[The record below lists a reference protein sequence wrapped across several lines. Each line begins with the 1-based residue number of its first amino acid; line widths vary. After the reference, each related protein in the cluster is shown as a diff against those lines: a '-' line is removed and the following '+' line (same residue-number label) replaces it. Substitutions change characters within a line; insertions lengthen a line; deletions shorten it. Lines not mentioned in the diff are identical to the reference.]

1 MSGSEAALRVLLAGD
16 HFVRPD
22 VLAEAVHR
30 HLPGAE
36 TSILQNEWPMTPFGD
51 VGSVHEA
58 QGDEDRLIAALQGV
72 DVCFTHTQ
80 PLTETVIAACPDLKL
95 ITVCRGGPVNADK
108 AAATAH
114 GVALT
119 YTPGRNAIA
128 TTEHSV
134 AMILAAVRQIA
145 QRHYELIQ
153 GEWRGDYYDFDQVG
167 PEVSGARVGLVGY
180 GAIGS
185 RVAKVMVAMGA
196 TVGVFDP
203 YLNDAELPDGVKRVD
218 TLQELLTTSNVVSIH
233 ARLTDENQHMIGAV
247 QIAMMPPASIL
258 VNCARGGLLD
268 YDAMCDA
275 LDSGHLYAA
284 ACDVLP
290 LEPLPPGHRLLH
302 TPRLTLTPHLAGA
315 SREAARF
322 AAEIGAADIA
332 RFASGDR
339 PKFLA
344 NPEVLDR

>member
-1 MSGSEAALRVLLAGD
+1 MRVLLAGD

-22 VLAEAVHR
+22 VLAEALNR
-30 HLPGAE
+30 HLPDAD
-36 TSILQNEWPMTPFGD
+36 TSILQNDWPMTPFAE
-51 VGSVHEA
+51 VGSVREA
-58 QGDEDRLIAALQGV
+58 QGDQDRLIEALQGV

-80 PLTETVIAACPDLKL
+80 PLTDTVIAACSDLKL

-114 GVALT
+114 GVALS
-119 YTPGRNAIA
+119 YTPGRNATA

-145 QRHYELIQ
+145 QRHSELLR

-167 PEVSGARVGLVGY
+167 PEVSGSRVGLVGY

-185 RVAKVMVAMGA
+185 RVARILVAMGA

-203 YLNDAELPDGVKRVD
+203 YLGDTELPDRVD
-218 TLQELLTTSNVVSIH
+218 PIETLEELMRTSNVVSIH
-233 ARLTDENQHMIGAV
+233 ARLTEENHHMIGAA
-247 QIAMMPPASIL
+247 QIAMMPKGSIL

-268 YDAMCDA
+268 YDALCDA
-275 LDSGHLYAA
+275 LESGQLYAA

-290 LEPLPPGHRLLH
+290 MEPLPPGHRLLN

-315 SREAARF
+315 SREAARL
-322 AAEIGAADIA
+322 AADIGAADIA
-332 RFASGDR
+332 RFASGGR

-344 NPEVLDR
+344 NPEVLDLEMRL